1 MEKNGQQKV
10 GVYVDVSNIAQN
22 GGYGMRYD
30 ILREFAC
37 RNHGIAMRLNAYVAH
52 DEEKAKSNFDYKD
65 KSDNFHSILR
75 DFGFKVIVK
84 KVKWFYDEQN
94 NKYGKANAD
103 LDMAVDALLQ
113 SDRLDYVLLA
123 TGDGDFVQVI
133 KALQNKGCRVEI
145 LAFKNVS
152 SELKKEA
159 DVFTSGFLVPD
170 LLSNEAEYANSKQ
183 WGEIG
188 SRVRGICYNWF
199 SDKGYGFM
207 RFLKNT
213 HGGLWVTDTRRADSP
228 YETAFVHESQMS
240 EAVDINSLPN
250 RDIILEFTLSKG
262 EKGYQAVDLKLIH
275 HY

>member
-1 MEKNGQQKV
+1 MERTGHQKV

-22 GGYGMRYD
+22 GGYGMHYD
-30 ILREFAC
+30 VLREFAC
-37 RNHGIAMRLNAYVAH
+37 RNSGIGMRLNAYVAY
-52 DEEKAKSNFDYKD
+52 DEDKAKINQEYKD

-84 KVKWFYDEQN
+84 KVKWYYDENN

-123 TGDGDFVQVI
+123 TGDGDFVQVV

-145 LAFKNVS
+145 VAFKNVS
-152 SELKKEA
+152 SDLKKEA
-159 DVFTSGFLVPD
+159 DVFTSGLLVPD
-170 LLSNEAEYANSKQ
+170 LLTSENDHSVKT

-199 SDKGYGFM
+199 PEKGYGFM
-207 RFLKNT
+207 RYLKNFN
-213 HGGLWVTDTRRADSP
+213 GGLWVTDTRKNDSP
-228 YETAFVHESQMS
+228 YETAFVHETQMS
-240 EAVDINSLPN
+240 EAVDIHSLPN
-250 RDIILEFTLSKG
+250 RDIVLEFTIAKG
-262 EKGYQAVDLKLIH
+262 EKGFQAVDLKLVY